1 MSDTA
6 LRRVLVA
13 TDFSVVADTAVER
26 AAELAGAHH
35 AELRLVHAV
44 VYIEAA
50 EVASALT
57 AATYEQLLRTAGAR
71 LEELAVRLRGR
82 GLRVSTAFDFGQPA
96 QLILREA
103 GQWRPDLLVVG
114 TRGLGGWRHLLLG
127 STAERVI
134 EQATCPVLAVH
145 EGDPQ
150 RPLSGRRVL
159 AATDFSAGARAALG
173 RAVSLLDLGAGDS
186 LVLAHVFHVP
196 AMVTS
201 PVVGPHVAAVAA
213 DGTLRQ
219 DALAALDREAA
230 PLRAQGLPARW
241 ELLEGYPPEALVAAA
256 RRLGVDLVVMGT
268 RGRTGLAHLLLGSTA
283 ERVLQRAPCPV
294 LVVPAAAERM
304 ADAAPSAA
312 EEPVATAVA
321 AVDPEC

>member
-1 MSDTA
+1 M
-6 LRRVLVA
+6 VA
-13 TDFSVVADTAVER
+13 TDFSPAAATAVER
-26 AAELAGAHH
+26 AAELAAAHD

-44 VYIEAA
+44 VYVEAA
-50 EVASALT
+50 EAASLPT
-57 AATYEQLLRTAGAR
+57 AATYDQLLASGGAR

-82 GLRVSTAFDFGQPA
+82 GLRVTLAFDFGQPA
-96 QLILREA
+96 QLVLREA
-103 GQWRPDLLVVG
+103 ARWLPDLLVVG

-127 STAERVI
+127 STAERI
-134 EQATCPVLAVH
+134 LEHATCPVLAVH

-150 RPLSGRRVL
+150 RPLTHRRVL
-159 AATDFSAGARAALG
+159 AATDFSSGAQEALR
-173 RAVSLLDLGAGDS
+173 RAVSLLALGGGDS

-201 PVVGPHVAAVAA
+201 PLGGAHVAAVGV

-219 DALAALDREAA
+219 DALAALDREST
-230 PLRAQGLPARW
+230 PLRAQGLPVRW

-256 RRLGVDLVVMGT
+256 RRLDADLVVMGT

-294 LVVPAAAERM
+294 LVVPAAVQRA
-304 ADAAPSAA
+304 ADAVPTASEEAAAPSF
-312 EEPVATAVA
+312 A
-321 AVDPEC
+321 AVDSEC